1 MGNLFKKNMKEKD
14 LRDDVNE
21 KDDSTAENSG
31 GTGGSKNLPMETKNY
46 IPYIIA
52 GIGLVIA
59 MLIILL

>member
-1 MGNLFKKNMKEKD
+1 MTDKYDKEKRFIPED
-14 LRDDVNE
+14 GG
-21 KDDSTAENSG
+21 SG
-31 GTGGSKNLPMETKNY
+31 GTGGNKDLPMETKNY